1 MPTSIS
7 VDEIVGIRIAGVK
20 DRVAILADNPQWLFF
35 LHEACTDL

>member
-20 DRVAILADNPQWLFF
+20 DHVAMLADNPKWLFF
-35 LHEACTDL
+35 LHKACTDL